1 MGIGDGDVGSRRRW
15 CTEIGEAASPT
26 ITAALSAN
34 PHGGGFRQANHAVQH
49 HDGDGGLALLRLH
62 GASAQPRS
70 DQGLIAAYC
79 GLGEA
84 ASPVAVVALPCHAAT
99 LGNVANTPVAH
110 RTGLPFTLPVLP
122 LGATPAVR
130 RADRTVTGWTASGS
144 YEVTSRPIA
153 GRRPAGRYVNA
164 MTRGQS
170 R

>member
-1 MGIGDGDVGSRRRW
+1 MAIGEGDVGSRRRW
-15 CTEIGEAASPT
+15 CTEIGDAALPT

-34 PHGGGFRQANHAVQH
+34 PHGGRFRQADHAVQH

-99 LGNVANTPVAH
+99 LGDVANTPVAH
-110 RTGLPFTLPVLP
+110 RTGLRLITSDHRRGARRDDDMGHLFVLRTDDR
-122 LGATPAVR
+122 LVHRHSIIGAVGR
-130 RADRTVTGWTASGS
+130 DGR
-144 YEVTSRPIA
+144 EVA
-153 GRRPAGRYVNA
+153 
-164 MTRGQS
+164 
-170 R
+170 